1 MGTSSGDDENP
12 TGAQA
17 NGARETPEMAGM
29 MSEAA
34 ALFRSSEIFEGLT
47 PEELREIIQ
56 LAEHRALDAG
66 DLLFAE
72 GDDAEALYV
81 VADGAVEV
89 RSHSPGGEPIVLADL
104 GPGSVVGEMSIL
116 EGGERSATVEALR
129 NAELFRVSRGA
140 FESLRSRDHP
150 VAYKIIMG
158 LCRLLGERRRETDER
173 VQKVFRDPAEHLED
187 FEEQVHEMLGKIK
200 KA

>member
-12 TGAQA
+12 TGAPA

-29 MSEAA
+29 LSETAD
-34 ALFRSSEIFEGLT
+34 LFRSSEIFEGLT
-47 PEELREIIQ
+47 TEEIREIIQ
-56 LAEHRALDAG
+56 LAEHRALNAG
-66 DLLFAE
+66 DLLFEE

-89 RSHSPGGEPIVLADL
+89 RSQAPGGEPIVLADL

-140 FESLRSRDHP
+140 FESLRSQDHP

-173 VQKVFRDPAEHLED
+173 VQEVFRDPAEHLED